1 MPKVIILGGGVAG
14 LSAAHEL
21 LNRGFDVEVYE
32 RNPIYVGG
40 KARSIDYNHDHQYQ
54 KPLPGEHGFRFFPGF
69 YKHITATM
77 KEIPYP
83 EPDSNQNAFDN
94 LTPTSRILVA
104 RYGKQP
110 IKLTASFPRS
120 LKDLKLIFHTLH
132 GLDSGLTEEEE
143 EFFAERV
150 WQLISSC
157 HARRDNDYERLS
169 WWQFT
174 QAARFSEA
182 YRHLL
187 VEGLTRTLVAAKA
200 ELASTRTGGDIFLQ
214 LLFCMT
220 DPSVDTD
227 RVLDG
232 PTNDRWLTAWK
243 EYLLAKNMK
252 LTQGASATQVNM
264 DNGTVKSI
272 TINHQGKLF
281 EVTGDY
287 YLMAMPVEKAALL
300 INKDMIDIDARL
312 QFIQQLAPSVAWM
325 NGIQYYLTEDVK
337 LNQGHILCSDTEWA
351 LTCISQ
357 VQFWKDYD
365 ITTKGNGNVKGVLSV
380 DISDW
385 FSPGKFTT
393 DKPAHEC
400 TREEVGKEV
409 WAQLKASLNVE
420 QELLKDDMIVD
431 YYLDRDIRDK
441 PSSQL
446 EAHELKDIEPLLV
459 NSVNT
464 WGLRPDADCYI
475 SNLFFAGDYVRTFTD
490 LATMEGAN
498 EAARRAVNCILDKAG
513 SGQARCNIWN
523 LREPFCFAPARWW
536 DNRRY
541 RQGLP
546 WSLKLPFPII
556 VLTVLLSLVYM
567 TFALLK
573 GFFVR
578 RRAV

>member
-21 LNRGFDVEVYE
+21 LHRGFDVEVYE

-40 KARSIDYNHDHQYQ
+40 KARSIDYNHENQYK

-83 EPDSNQNAFDN
+83 EPSSSQNAFDN
-94 LTPTSRILVA
+94 LTATSRILVA
-104 RYGKQP
+104 RYGKKP

-132 GLDSGLTEEEE
+132 GSDSGLTDEEE

-150 WQLISSC
+150 WQLMSSC
-157 HARRDNDYERLS
+157 YARRDNDYERLS

-174 QAARFSEA
+174 QAARFSQA

-243 EYLLAKNMK
+243 EYLLSKNMK

-264 DNGTVKSI
+264 DNGKVKSV
-272 TINHQGKLF
+272 TISHQGKLF

-287 YLMAMPVEKAALL
+287 YLMAMPVEKAAPL

-385 FSPGKFTT
+385 FSPGKFTPINRLT
-393 DKPAHEC
+393 NVREKRSGKKSGHSSKP
-400 TREEVGKEV
+400 T
-409 WAQLKASLNVE
+409 
-420 QELLKDDMIVD
+420 
-431 YYLDRDIRDK
+431 
-441 PSSQL
+441 
-446 EAHELKDIEPLLV
+446 
-459 NSVNT
+459 
-464 WGLRPDADCYI
+464 
-475 SNLFFAGDYVRTFTD
+475 
-490 LATMEGAN
+490 
-498 EAARRAVNCILDKAG
+498 
-513 SGQARCNIWN
+513 
-523 LREPFCFAPARWW
+523 
-536 DNRRY
+536 
-541 RQGLP
+541 
-546 WSLKLPFPII
+546 
-556 VLTVLLSLVYM
+556 
-567 TFALLK
+567 
-573 GFFVR
+573 
-578 RRAV
+578 

>member
-1 MPKVIILGGGVAG
+1 MPKVIVLGGGVAG

-32 RNPIYVGG
+32 RNPIHVGG
-40 KARSIDYNHDHQYQ
+40 KARSIDHNYEHQYN

-83 EPDSNQNAFDN
+83 EPDSSQSVFEN

-104 RYGKQP
+104 RYGKKP
-110 IKLTASFPRS
+110 IKLPASFPKS
-120 LKDLKLIFHTLH
+120 LKDLKLIFHTLY
-132 GLDSGLTEEEE
+132 GLDLGLTDEEQK
-143 EFFAERV
+143 FFAERV

-157 HARRDNDYERLS
+157 YARRDNEYERLS

-174 QAARFSEA
+174 QAERFSKA
-182 YRHLL
+182 YQHLL

-214 LLFCMT
+214 LLLCMI
-220 DPSVDTD
+220 DPAVDTD

-243 EYLLAKNMK
+243 EYLLSKGMK
-252 LTQGASATQVNM
+252 LTQGASAMQVNM
-264 DNGTVKSI
+264 TGDNVQSV
-272 TINHQGKLF
+272 TINQQGELF

-287 YLMAMPVEKAALL
+287 YLMALPVEKAALL

-312 QFIQQLAPSVAWM
+312 SFIQQLALSVAWM
-325 NGIQYYLTEDVK
+325 NGIQYYLTENVK

-365 ITTKGNGNVKGVLSV
+365 ITTKGDGNVKGVLSV
-380 DISDW
+380 IISDW
-385 FSPGKFTT
+385 ISPGKFTT
-393 DKPAHEC
+393 SKSAQEC
-400 TREEVGKEV
+400 TRAEVAEEV
-409 WAQLKASLNVE
+409 WAQLQASLNAG
-420 QELLKDDMIVD
+420 QERLRDDIVVD
-431 YYLDRDIRDK
+431 YYVDLDIRDK
-441 PSSQL
+441 PPSQF
-446 EAHELKDIEPLLV
+446 ESHELMDIEPLFI

-475 SNLFFAGDYVRTFTD
+475 PNLFFAGDYVRTFTD

-498 EAARRAVNCILDKAG
+498 ESARRAVNCILEKEDSDKA
-513 SGQARCNIWN
+513 RCDIWN

-536 DNRRY
+536 DNWRY

-546 WSLKLPFPII
+546 WSIKLPFPIV
-556 VLTVLLSLVYM
+556 VLTVLLAAVTLI
-567 TFALLK
+567 K
-573 GFFVR
+573 RIFVR
-578 RRAV
+578 QRLV